1 MSKTAIQHLRS
12 KAMSKA
18 RRLPPTMQ
26 RYDIKR
32 DVGGNWRYLAGIGG
46 NDRSDEAFL
55 SLHIRSAPLRGV
67 RSMYMGD
74 GSERELHPAPRAVK
88 ILRMQFS
95 GYLNS
100 LQWLPQQPSVA
111 TSTVF
116 SGYLNGFNVALET

>member
-1 MSKTAIQHLRS
+1 
-12 KAMSKA
+12 
-18 RRLPPTMQ
+18 MQ
-26 RYDIKR
+26 RG
-32 DVGGNWRYLAGIGG
+32 VGVNWRYLAGIGG

-55 SLHIRSAPLRGV
+55 SLHIRSTPLRGV

-95 GYLNS
+95 GYLNG
-100 LQWLPQQPSVA
+100 LQWLPQRCSVA
-111 TSTVF
+111 TSIVF